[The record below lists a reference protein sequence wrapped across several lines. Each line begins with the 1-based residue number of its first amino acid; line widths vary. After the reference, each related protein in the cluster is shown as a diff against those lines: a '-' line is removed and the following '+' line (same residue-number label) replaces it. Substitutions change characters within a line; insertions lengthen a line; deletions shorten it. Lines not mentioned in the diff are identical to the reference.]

1 MHNLNAMRQQTTQIA
16 RDAGK
21 LIMKHYGKPHQIDFK
36 GTHDVVTE
44 ADKAAEALIVPA
56 LVAAYPSHH
65 FVGEEGGH
73 TGAPIEEAEYRWYI
87 DPIDGTTN
95 FANHIPHFCTSIA
108 LADANN
114 QPILGV
120 IYDPNR
126 DEMFIAERG
135 AGATLND
142 TPIHVT
148 QTNNLDLSVM
158 STGFP
163 YDRTT
168 GDNNF
173 AQFAH
178 IAPRV
183 RGIRRF
189 GSAALDLAW
198 VACGRLDAYWEWR
211 INRWDFFAGWLLVT
225 EAGGTVTDFSG
236 ETGETLNSGAQIL
249 ATNSQIHAE
258 MVKGLKA
265 TLEPT
270 AG

>member
-1 MHNLNAMRQQTTQIA
+1 MQNLHAIRQQTTQIA

-44 ADKAAEALIVPA
+44 ADKAAENLIIPA
-56 LVAAYPSHH
+56 LSAAYPSHH

-73 TGAPIEEAEYRWYI
+73 TGAPLEEAEYRWYI

-95 FANHIPHFCTSIA
+95 FANNIPHFCTSIA

-114 QPILGV
+114 QPLLGV

-126 DEMFIAERG
+126 DEIFVAERG
-135 AGATLND
+135 VGATMNDIPIQTTPTDDLN
-142 TPIHVT
+142 
-148 QTNNLDLSVM
+148 LSVM

-163 YDRTT
+163 YDRVT
-168 GDNNF
+168 GENNF

-178 IAPRV
+178 FAPRV

-189 GSAALDLAW
+189 GSAALDIAW

-211 INRWDFFAGWLLVT
+211 IHRWDFFAGWLIVE
-225 EAGGTVTDFSG
+225 EAGGQISDFAGKQSK
-236 ETGETLNSGAQIL
+236 TLNSGAQVL
-249 ATNSQIHAE
+249 ATNGALHAQIVAG
-258 MVKGLKA
+258 MQS
-265 TLEPT
+265 TMEPT